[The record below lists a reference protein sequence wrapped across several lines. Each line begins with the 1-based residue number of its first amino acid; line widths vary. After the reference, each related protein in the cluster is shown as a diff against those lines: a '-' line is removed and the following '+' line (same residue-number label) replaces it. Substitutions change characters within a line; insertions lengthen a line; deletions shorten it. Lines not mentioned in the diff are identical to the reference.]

1 MLDKNQCLHEIL
13 IVLSRVTLIEKEGM
27 RTALIL
33 MAVSPHYKGK
43 FHYEAT
49 IIARNLPLYYPLTS
63 SY

>member
-1 MLDKNQCLHEIL
+1 MLNKNQCLHYEI
-13 IVLSRVTLIEKEGM
+13 VMSSWVTLIEKEGM

-49 IIARNLPLYYPLTS
+49 IIARNLP
-63 SY
+63 

>member
-13 IVLSRVTLIEKEGM
+13 VVPSRVTLIEKEGM

-49 IIARNLPLYYPLTS
+49 IIARNLP
-63 SY
+63 